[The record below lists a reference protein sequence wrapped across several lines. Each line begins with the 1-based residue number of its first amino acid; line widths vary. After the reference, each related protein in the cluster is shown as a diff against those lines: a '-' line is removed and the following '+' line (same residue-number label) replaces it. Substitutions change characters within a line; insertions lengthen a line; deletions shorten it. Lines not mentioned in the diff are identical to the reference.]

1 MNKKKIIILM
11 TTVGLLGTSAA
22 VGAGSLVNKVNGV
35 LHKDIIVSVN
45 GANTSMA
52 PVYIN
57 GKAYLPAR
65 DAASALGYNLT
76 WNSTGKAIE
85 LTEQEEE
92 AADYIHTMGVIVD
105 VKLTDDGQYRIEL
118 LGKGNNSWIIL
129 YADKDTVITDESGN
143 TFAAKDLKAGTQ
155 IVADFGPIIA
165 MSFPGQS
172 HAAKIVVG
180 SESLIKKD
188 VIQSV
193 EKTGDGWQVRLGE
206 VKDGVTTTTL
216 VLTAGKET
224 SVLDSQGQ
232 SVDWANVKAGT
243 QVTAYYGPIMTKS
256 IPPQSPLHYLV
267 VPAKAVPSAPTG
279 KMTAE
284 AAQEYREL
292 AWSNVPESQ
301 KSHLTTKK
309 DEARVSIIESNN
321 PAIMTFTDAQ
331 KKMLDEIIA
340 VNGPLIEIQYM
351 TDQDAMLGPL
361 TLVFEPETK
370 MHIGFFVRK

>member
-1 MNKKKIIILM
+1 MNKKKMIILM

-35 LHKDIIVSVN
+35 MHKDIIVSVN

-65 DAASALGYNLT
+65 DAASALGYILT
-76 WNSTGKAIE
+76 WNSKGKTIE
-85 LTEQEEE
+85 ITDPEEE
-92 AADYIHTMGVIVD
+92 AVEYIHTMGVIVD

-118 LGKGNNSWIIL
+118 LGKGNYSWIFL
-129 YADKDTVITDESGN
+129 NADKDTVITNGSGEA
-143 TFAAKDLKAGTQ
+143 FAAKDLKAGTQ
-155 IVADFGPIIA
+155 IVADFGPMIA

-172 HAAKIVVG
+172 HAVKIVVG
-180 SESLIKKD
+180 SESLIKED

-193 EKTGDGWQVRLGE
+193 EKTDDGWQVRFGE

-243 QVTAYYGPIMTKS
+243 KVTAYYGPMMTKS

-267 VPAKAVPSAPTG
+267 LPTESAQSVPTG

-284 AAQEYREL
+284 AAQAYREL

-301 KSHLTTKK
+301 KPHLTTKK
-309 DEARVSIIESNN
+309 DEAQVSIIESSNA
-321 PAIMTFTDAQ
+321 AIMAVTDAQ
-331 KKMLDEIIA
+331 KKMLAEIKA
-340 VNGPLIEIQYM
+340 VNGPLIEVRYN
-351 TDQDAMLGPL
+351 TDQDALLGPL

-370 MHIGFFVRK
+370 ELVGFFMRR